1 MGTWGTGPFDNHAA
15 RDVLDS
21 LRDGSFDLRHFQRSC
36 GTGVLDSDEAEA
48 VIALGALT
56 KLPADGLPDGVAP
69 RDLTSLYTPQSKA
82 WLRRRINQAMRSE
95 SSSVYALWE
104 PTGELNQW
112 LHTAQAAL
120 P

>member
-1 MGTWGTGPFDNHAA
+1 HWSVSHGHRRTFSCPPP
-15 RDVLDS
+15 V
-21 LRDGSFDLRHFQRSC
+21 SFSC
-36 GTGVLDSDEAEA
+36 PLT
-48 VIALGALT
+48 ALT

-69 RDLTSLYTPQSKA
+69 TDLASLYTPQSKA
-82 WLRRRINQAMRSE
+82 WLRRRINQAMCSD

-104 PTGELNQW
+104 PTGELDQW